1 MNILHVT
8 STDPAGAA
16 IGLANAVNRH
26 TPHRARVMATQRIE
40 EFDFPTDIH
49 WIFDGG
55 DEIEALLEDAD
66 VIHLHK
72 VDTDFTIEINMP
84 KSGLQKKF
92 RIEDILRRYPN
103 KKVVYHIHG
112 HPYERGNVEE
122 NAENYKRLGG
132 KVLCSTPDLEGM
144 YLPHYGGVQY
154 FPNCVPIN
162 DVLYLPRATDKLIP
176 GADGVGRFLVTQSPT
191 HTVLKNCHVIQ
202 AAVQTAAKKYP
213 VIYDKIW
220 GLPHDFALR
229 RKRNAHVVF
238 DHIEGYYGLSS
249 LEGLSMGKPV
259 IAGLSEYTGNA
270 ICKFFGLDSW
280 LKLPWCVAK
289 DQVGIEE
296 WLDLLLGNEDV
307 RINKGAQSRKF
318 MEEVWSDKAIGQ
330 RLAALYA
337 SL

>member
-16 IGLANAVNRH
+16 INLANAVNRH
-26 TPHRARVMATQRIE
+26 TPHKARVMATQRIE

-49 WIFDGG
+49 WIFDAG
-55 DEIEALLEDAD
+55 DEIEALLEQAD

-84 KSGLQKKF
+84 KSGIVRKF
-92 RIEDILRRYPN
+92 RIEDILQRFPG

-122 NAENYKRLGG
+122 NAANYKRLGG
-132 KVLCSTPDLEGM
+132 MVLASTPDLEEM
-144 YLPHYGGVQY
+144 YKPHYSGVQY
-154 FPNCVPIN
+154 FPNCVPVN
-162 DVLYLPRATDKLIP
+162 DVLYMPRATDKPIP
-176 GADGVGRFLVTQSPT
+176 GADGVGRYLVTQSPT
-191 HTVLKNCHVIQ
+191 HMVLKNCHVIQ
-202 AAVQTAAKKYP
+202 AAVKTLEKEFP
-213 VIYDKIW
+213 VLYDKIW
-220 GLPHDFALR
+220 GLPQHFALR

-249 LEGLSMGKPV
+249 LEGMSMGKPT
-259 IAGLSEYTGNA
+259 IAGLSEYSIEA
-270 ICKFFGLDSW
+270 ISNFF
-280 LKLPWCVAK
+280 KVARETLPWRIAHGQEEIESHIRRLLQ
-289 DQVGIEE
+289 DHDYRHAVG
-296 WLDLLLGNEDV
+296 
-307 RINKGAQSRKF
+307 QMSRKF

-330 RLAALYA
+330 RLAALYS